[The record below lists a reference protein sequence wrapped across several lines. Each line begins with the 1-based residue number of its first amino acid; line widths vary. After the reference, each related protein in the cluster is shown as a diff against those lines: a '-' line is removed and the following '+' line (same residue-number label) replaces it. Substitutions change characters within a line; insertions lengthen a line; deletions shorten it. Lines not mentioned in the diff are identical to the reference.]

1 MRVLGIDPGTQVMG
15 YGIVEEDKGE
25 LGHIGDGIISP
36 PGELPERLKGLY
48 DGLLEVIRTYS
59 PEVVAMESP
68 FFSKNVLSTLKLGQV
83 QGVIFLAAT
92 HSSLASFSYTPMEVK
107 SAVVGYGR
115 AAKGQVREMVK
126 RLLGL
131 DQPLSLDAS
140 DALAVAICH
149 IHTAEL
155 KQRYQNEILP
165 HQAPRR

>member
-15 YGIVEEDKGE
+15 YGVVEEDKGK

-36 PGELPERLKGLY
+36 PGGLPERLKGIY
-48 DGLLEVIRTYS
+48 DGLIEVIRRYS

-68 FFSKNVLSTLKLGQV
+68 FFAKNVKSSLKLGQV
-83 QGVIFLAAT
+83 QGVILLATT
-92 HSSLASFSYTPMEVK
+92 HSSLSSFAYAPMEVK
-107 SAVVGYGR
+107 SAIAGYGR
-115 AAKGQVREMVK
+115 ATKVQVREMVK

-131 DQPLSLDAS
+131 DGPLSLDAS

-155 KQRYQNEILP
+155 KGRYQRQVLP
-165 HQAPRR
+165 YQVP

>member
-15 YGIVEEDKGE
+15 YGVVEEDEGQ
-25 LGHIGDGIISP
+25 LGYIGDGIITP
-36 PGELPERLKGLY
+36 PGELPAKLRGIY
-48 DGLLEVIRTYS
+48 DGLTGLIREYS

-68 FFSKNVLSTLKLGQV
+68 FLAKNVVSTLRLGQV
-83 QGVIFLAAT
+83 QGVILLTAS
-92 HSSLASFSYTPMEVK
+92 HSSLSSFAYTPMEIK
-107 SAVVGYGR
+107 SALAGYGR
-115 AAKGQVREMVK
+115 ATKGQVREMVK

-155 KQRYQNEILP
+155 KGRYQQHFLP
-165 HQAPRR
+165 HKSSKR